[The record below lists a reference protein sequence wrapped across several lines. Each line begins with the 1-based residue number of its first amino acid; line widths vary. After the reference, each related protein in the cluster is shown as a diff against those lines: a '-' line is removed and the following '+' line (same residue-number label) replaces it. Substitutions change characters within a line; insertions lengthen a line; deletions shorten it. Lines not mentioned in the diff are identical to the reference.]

1 MDNFQAEAQF
11 CTGGGD
17 DCDPKQIPGTWS
29 TIYDQ
34 AFKIELENGQRFL
47 ANFKYSVKPE
57 ISREPTVDGESEFI
71 SLSTGDYNKFDSQ
84 CDKTMVGFVQ
94 NVPSVTHNAFSM

>member
-11 CTGGGD
+11 CPGGSD
-17 DCDPKQIPGTWS
+17 DCESKQIPGTWS

-34 AFKIELENGQRFL
+34 SFRIELTNGIRFL

-57 ISREPTVDGESEFI
+57 ISTEPTVEGE
-71 SLSTGDYNKFDSQ
+71 
-84 CDKTMVGFVQ
+84 
-94 NVPSVTHNAFSM
+94 